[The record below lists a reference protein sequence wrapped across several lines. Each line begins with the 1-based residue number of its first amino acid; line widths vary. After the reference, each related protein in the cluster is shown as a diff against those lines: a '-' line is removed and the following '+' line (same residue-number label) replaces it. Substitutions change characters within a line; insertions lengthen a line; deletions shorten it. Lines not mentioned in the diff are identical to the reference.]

1 MRKPSPPSAAAKS
14 AVSAPSDGADV
25 DAAGVEGLPSG
36 AANDIADLHE
46 RVFAKLPEKSFTR

>member
-1 MRKPSPPSAAAKS
+1 MRKPSPPA

-25 DAAGVEGLPSG
+25 DAAGVEGLPSA